1 MEKLRIKVFYILVL
15 ILTVFLI
22 SILVIF
28 NYQSYNKEKE
38 AVNNSLMMMNNER
51 NGMEPGEIERN
62 RPRPTD
68 APLDEENVEE
78 QIVIPED
85 NENTNPKRIFMD
97 SIVYTVKIKT
107 DGSILEVVNHTEND
121 IDEDTIKEF
130 VKQVLE
136 SSDNRETNIGN
147 LYFVDYSYTFRNNG
161 TIMTIVDNTN
171 RKNSLR
177 NQLKSSF
184 IIFVILEIVII
195 IVSKNL
201 TKWIIKPAK
210 EALDKQ
216 KRFITDASHEL
227 KTPIAVIQ
235 ANSEVLEIDF
245 DKKWI
250 DNIKSETERMNRLI
264 SNLLDLSKLDN
275 NQENKLY
282 SQNNFSK
289 IVEKSALT
297 FESAMFEKKIKLK
310 LDIEEDVK
318 FLCDS
323 DQMKQLV
330 GIFVDNAIKHSV
342 ENGEIVVSLKNEKN
356 DILLKVINK
365 GNPIPKGEE
374 EKIFERFYRAD
385 EARNRDENRYG
396 LGLAIAKS
404 IVVNH
409 GGKVSAESLNGFT
422 TFKVSFKK

>member
-147 LYFVDYSYTFRNNG
+147 LY
-161 TIMTIVDNTN
+161 
-171 RKNSLR
+171 
-177 NQLKSSF
+177 
-184 IIFVILEIVII
+184 
-195 IVSKNL
+195 
-201 TKWIIKPAK
+201 
-210 EALDKQ
+210 
-216 KRFITDASHEL
+216 
-227 KTPIAVIQ
+227 
-235 ANSEVLEIDF
+235 
-245 DKKWI
+245 
-250 DNIKSETERMNRLI
+250 
-264 SNLLDLSKLDN
+264 LL
-275 NQENKLY
+275 Y
-282 SQNNFSK
+282 Y
-289 IVEKSALT
+289 
-297 FESAMFEKKIKLK
+297 
-310 LDIEEDVK
+310 
-318 FLCDS
+318 
-323 DQMKQLV
+323 DQS
-330 GIFVDNAIKHSV
+330 G
-342 ENGEIVVSLKNEKN
+342 
-356 DILLKVINK
+356 
-365 GNPIPKGEE
+365 
-374 EKIFERFYRAD
+374 
-385 EARNRDENRYG
+385 
-396 LGLAIAKS
+396 
-404 IVVNH
+404 
-409 GGKVSAESLNGFT
+409 
-422 TFKVSFKK
+422 